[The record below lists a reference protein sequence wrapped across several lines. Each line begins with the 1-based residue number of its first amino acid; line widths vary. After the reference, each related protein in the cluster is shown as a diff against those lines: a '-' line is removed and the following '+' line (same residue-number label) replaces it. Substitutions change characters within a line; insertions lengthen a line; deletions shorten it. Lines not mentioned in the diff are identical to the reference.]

1 MSQMTIIHQSLAN
14 PRCNAIHLS
23 VQAAE
28 SDKKNHIYI
37 HPGMLTSCKRH
48 LAPGGTGELVRD
60 YPYTLTYTRLGPQK
74 CMLTL
79 EHSARASNGAATA
92 TVHAECIDGHR
103 ATVLHS
109 NPAFTV
115 TGFDDVVDAIFLR
128 EFFIPSLSF
137 PPAPRALC
145 IQAALKNTA
154 MKNTAMKNN
163 AVQNKTRSLLGMHTA
178 KRMLFFNSNAVSRF
192 RSLFHNQHLNYA
204 RNLCLTVALAHAG
217 THAQQGMFIA
227 NSLQYAPLTKQTEL
241 ALNALREGKAA
252 SRIDYLTTT
261 TPAETL
267 ASDPKSA
274 RRRVYLHQASPEVIQ
289 LLRTDGVAVQGP
301 TAYVAFTERSA
312 QPILIANVR
321 VPAAQPNT
329 PNQIRCKRGS
339 ASTHHYRCTRAA
351 DNTATAFVL
360 WDNLSHSQDS

>member
-1 MSQMTIIHQSLAN
+1 MSQMTIIYQSLAN

-137 PPAPRALC
+137 PPTPRALC

-217 THAQQGMFIA
+217 THTQQGMFIA

-289 LLRTDGVAVQGP
+289 LLRTDGVTVQGP
-301 TAYVAFTERSA
+301 TAYVAFTEHSA
-312 QPILIANVR
+312 QPILIANMR
-321 VPAAQPNT
+321 VPAAQPKT
-329 PNQIRCKRGS
+329 PNQIRCRRGS
-339 ASTHHYRCTRAA
+339 ASAPHYQCTRAA

-360 WDNLSHSQDS
+360 WDNLSHSQG